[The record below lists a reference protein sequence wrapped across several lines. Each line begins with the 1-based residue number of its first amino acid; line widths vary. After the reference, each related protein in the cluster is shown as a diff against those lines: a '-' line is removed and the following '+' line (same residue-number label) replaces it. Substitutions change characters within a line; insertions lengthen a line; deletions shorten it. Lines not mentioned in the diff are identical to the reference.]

1 LRYGGTIMAVLK
13 NIAQRL
19 FGRTVIDSLDL
30 NQNAWYIDE
39 EQVTM
44 SAAQLNSIATLT
56 PTSVTVDIANDDVLF
71 LDHSGS
77 HVVGYDSFQD
87 LMTAAAGTSI
97 TATAGVLTVSE
108 KGVTALKLGNDV
120 ASTGLTGGDGAG
132 IALSDSGSLA
142 VGSLFFNAVA
152 NCTAVVIGGK
162 TFTVGGGAGEWAVGG
177 SALDSATNLAACINA
192 ETTYFAHVDTEGDTV
207 LVFTKTVG
215 LPVLATIA
223 RTGGAEP
230 SVLESLAGGAA
241 VASTRQVLLAHTV
254 TVNEAE
260 TTAHVMVPL
269 PFAPSAWTVQVR
281 SATGLIKDGVT
292 DLFTLGTLPNRI
304 ICTEAGAGTHVVAT
318 DVITVYAQE

>member
-1 LRYGGTIMAVLK
+1 
-13 NIAQRL
+13 
-19 FGRTVIDSLDL
+19 
-30 NQNAWYIDE
+30 
-39 EQVTM
+39 
-44 SAAQLNSIATLT
+44 
-56 PTSVTVDIANDDVLF
+56 
-71 LDHSGS
+71 
-77 HVVGYDSFQD
+77 
-87 LMTAAAGTSI
+87 MTAAAGTSI
-97 TATAGVLTVSE
+97 TATAGVLTVSA

-132 IALSDSGSLA
+132 IALSNSGSLA

-152 NCTAVVIGGK
+152 DCTAVVIGGK
-162 TFTVGGGAGEWAVGG
+162 TFTVGGGAGEWAVG
-177 SALDSATNLAACINA
+177 ADAKASATNLAACINA
-192 ETTYFAHVDTEGDTV
+192 EGTYFAHVDTEGDTV

-215 LPVLATIA
+215 TPVPATVT
-223 RTGGAEP
+223 RTAGAEP
-230 SVLESLAGGAA
+230 SVLENLVGGAA
-241 VASTRQVLLAHTV
+241 VASTRQVLIAHTV

-260 TTAHVMVPL
+260 TTALVMVPL